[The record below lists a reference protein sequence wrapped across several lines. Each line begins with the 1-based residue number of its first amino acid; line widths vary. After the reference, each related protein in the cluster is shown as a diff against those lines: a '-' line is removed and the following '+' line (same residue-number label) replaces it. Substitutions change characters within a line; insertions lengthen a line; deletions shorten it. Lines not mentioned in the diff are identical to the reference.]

1 MVRPAIPGP
10 GFSGIAAAVRRRA
23 APTVPTP
30 IDRYLIGMTLG
41 AGHTITQR
49 LAGAALVALILFSAY
64 NANTRSIN
72 SVDTAAIQHTA
83 LALAATGRANLA
95 AYDALVTSGLDMG
108 SIRVSDGEARSSYPL
123 LPALIAA
130 PVYRM
135 AVVAGAIDPER
146 PSAARV
152 EAIGGAVAATVVA
165 LAGAILYLTLAA
177 WRPSSPAM
185 VIALVA
191 GLATPLW
198 SSASQAMWSH
208 GPAALLLA
216 MGLGLVLAVP
226 AGHRSRGTALLVAGV
241 ALALAVFCR
250 QLLFVF
256 PLGAAMAVWQTREP
270 RRHVALLGAGLAAGS
285 AAMMTAN
292 TVWLGTPL
300 GGFVDLY
307 AAGVSMKTHGV
318 AGAWAG
324 RWAEGLAG
332 IAVSPSR
339 GLLWFMP
346 VAFVALVGA
355 RAAWRDAP
363 SRYALLL
370 PLVLFVALWAK
381 YAVWWGGHSFGP
393 RLATDIVVPLAL
405 LAAGGLVA
413 WTSLPRL
420 TQAVAVVAV
429 AWSVTVQVVGAFH
442 YPAGN
447 WNGAPIDV
455 DRAHERLWNWSDSQ
469 LIRTMQ
475 SGTYRQYR
483 ARQQLDQPIAEPEMM
498 VEIDTDEVTP

>member
-1 MVRPAIPGP
+1 MAPGNTT
-10 GFSGIAAAVRRRA
+10 A
-23 APTVPTP
+23 
-30 IDRYLIGMTLG
+30 
-41 AGHTITQR
+41 QR

-72 SVDTAAIQHTA
+72 SVDTSAIQHTA
-83 LALAATGRANLA
+83 LALAVTGRANLA
-95 AYDALVTSGLDMG
+95 AYDGLVASGLDMG
-108 SIRVSDGEARSSYPL
+108 SIRIADGEARSSYPL
-123 LPALIAA
+123 LPALMAA
-130 PVYRM
+130 PAYRM
-135 AVVAGAIDPER
+135 AAAVGAIDPER
-146 PSAARV
+146 PVAARV
-152 EAIGGAVAATVVA
+152 EAIGGGVAASIVA
-165 LAGAILYLTLAA
+165 LAGAILYLTVSV

-185 VIALVA
+185 AIALVA

-216 MGLGLVLAVP
+216 TGLGLVLAVP
-226 AGHRSRGTALLVAGV
+226 AGHRFRGATLFAAGI

-256 PLGAAMAVWQTREP
+256 PLGVLVAVWQTRGP
-270 RRHVALLGAGLAAGS
+270 FAHLALLGSGMAVGAT
-285 AAMMTAN
+285 AMMTAN
-292 TVWLGTPL
+292 MVWLGTPL

-332 IAVSPSR
+332 IIVSPSR

-346 VAFVALVGA
+346 VAFVALAGA
-355 RAAWRDAP
+355 RTAWRDP
-363 SRYALLL
+363 LFRYAVVL
-370 PLVLFVALWAK
+370 PLVLFVVLWAK

-405 LAAGGLVA
+405 VAAAGVA
-413 WTSLPRL
+413 GWASLSRPTR
-420 TQAVAVVAV
+420 TVAVVAV

-447 WNGAPIDV
+447 WNGTPIDV
-455 DRAHERLWNWSDSQ
+455 DRSHERLWNWSDSQ
-469 LIRTMQ
+469 LIRTIQ

-483 ARQQLDQPIAEPEMM
+483 ARQQQLDHPIAHPEIEMM
-498 VEIDTDEVTP
+498 VEIDTDDVTP